1 MATRPNKL
9 GKFELLARLARGG
22 MAEIYLARQAG
33 AVSFSRLVV
42 VKRILPH
49 LAEEP
54 AFVRMFLEEARLAAQ
69 INHTNVVQIYDV
81 GEEKGEEYFIAMEYI
96 KGPSVGALS
105 RRAREREEPLPFGVA
120 AEIVAQACDGLH
132 AAHELKDE
140 MGRNVGLVHR
150 DVSPHNLMLAR
161 SGTVILVDF
170 GIAKAQG
177 TAVRTST
184 GRIKGK
190 FPYMSPEQCRGE
202 ALDRRSDIFSLG
214 ILLHELV
221 TAHRLFFR
229 NNELMVLKAVT
240 EDPITPPS
248 HFCPQL
254 PPELEAIIL
263 KALERDPD
271 KRFATAREMGSAIRD
286 TINGLGGRMTPLVIR
301 DYLNDH
307 FSEELAERDLAVQR
321 VLNKRRLSATM
332 PSVEQIEGDV
342 DTGQDEGATEI
353 DYQSHGHSADTNLE
367 RSGFTSEVTSA
378 EKRGG
383 QTGAP
388 TQPPQKSSE
397 RTKPIKGRWPLWAL
411 GCIALAV
418 ALGLFYRFQFADQR
432 PDGPPIRYGFPPA
445 YDPNVAKSELGD
457 FVEYLEKQIGRRI
470 EIVVPKT
477 YRELRDGLMA
487 GTLHL
492 AKLPPLQYVQARR
505 VAPDLPILASHVYE
519 GARTYQGYLLIRSD
533 SDYNDLKAIRGRKIC
548 YTDPGSTSGYLL
560 PRFFL
565 RKQGIDPDT
574 YFQEPRFSG
583 SHSAAMR
590 DLLGGKCDVAAIY
603 SGALFSA
610 TNLGIPSRRLRILLV
625 TGLLPE
631 DLIAA
636 SPKLGA
642 TLREK
647 IRRALLDLDPIR
659 DLGRPTLGKVH
670 RISRFVVPRIE
681 DYRAVE
687 EAAESE
693 GLFKKTPA
701 P

>member
-9 GKFELLARLARGG
+9 GKFELLARLAKGG

-105 RRAREREEPLPFGVA
+105 RRARHQGNPLPYGVA

-140 MGRNVGLVHR
+140 EGRGIGLVHR
-150 DVSPHNLMLAR
+150 DISPHNLMLAR

-177 TAVRTST
+177 SAVRTST

-202 ALDRRSDIFSLG
+202 ELDRRSDIFSLG
-214 ILLHELV
+214 ILLHELL

-240 EDPITPPS
+240 EEEITPPR

-254 PPELEAIIL
+254 PEALDAIVL
-263 KALERDPD
+263 KALERDPN
-271 KRFATAREMGSAIRD
+271 KRFKTAREMGAAIRE
-286 TINGLGGRMTPLVIR
+286 TVIGLGGRSTPLIIR
-301 DYLNDH
+301 DYLNEH
-307 FSEELAERDLAVQR
+307 FSEELAARDLAVQR

-332 PSVEQIEGDV
+332 PSVDQLEGDV
-342 DTGQDEGATEI
+342 DTANDEAPTEI
-353 DYQSHGHSADTNLE
+353 DSHSHSQSE
-367 RSGFTSEVTSA
+367 ETSA
-378 EKRGG
+378 ERRRAQPTAPLTVEPEPDAKAKPKR
-383 QTGAP
+383 
-388 TQPPQKSSE
+388 
-397 RTKPIKGRWPLWAL
+397 KGNRWPLFAL
-411 GCIALAV
+411 GCIALAI
-418 ALGLFYRFQFADQR
+418 ALGLLYRFQFADQR
-432 PDGPPIRYGFPPA
+432 PDGPPLRYGFPPA
-445 YDPNVAKSELGD
+445 YDAKVAKSELGD
-457 FVEYLEKQIGRRI
+457 FVAYLEEHIGRRI

-477 YRELRDGLMA
+477 YRELRDGLMK

-492 AKLPPLQYVQARR
+492 AKLPPLQFVQARR
-505 VAPDLPILASHVYE
+505 NTPELPVLASHVYE

-533 SDYNDLKAIRGRKIC
+533 SDFNELKALRGKRAC

-560 PRFFL
+560 PRYFL
-565 RKQGIDPDT
+565 RKRGIDPDR
-574 YFQEPRFSG
+574 FFSGARFSG

-590 DLLGGKCDVAAIY
+590 DVLAGKCDVAAIY

-610 TNLGIPSRRLRILLV
+610 TNLGIPSRRLRILVV
-625 TGLLPE
+625 TGVLPE

-636 SPKLGA
+636 SPKMKPA
-642 TLREK
+642 LREK
-647 IRRALLDLDPIR
+647 IQRALLALDPMR

-670 RISRFVVPRIE
+670 RISRFVTPRLE

-687 EAAESE
+687 DAAESE
-693 GLFKKTPA
+693 GLFKPPRTP
-701 P
+701 